1 KERPAT
7 GTRVDEFLL
16 ERKKLSRGAI
26 PNRSRCVPGKGVRAL
41 FKLMHVP
48 FPVEH
53 ASNEGRRRESSNDFV
68 LEEACRDRC
77 AQANSSREPAAL
89 RNTSDGSRRCRLPRR
104 IRLRT
109 P

>member
-1 KERPAT
+1 M
-7 GTRVDEFLL
+7 
-16 ERKKLSRGAI
+16 
-26 PNRSRCVPGKGVRAL
+26 

-89 RNTSDGSRRCRLPRR
+89 RNTSDGSRVLVREDKKIRRVATPASGHQGRR
-104 IRLRT
+104 I
-109 P
+109 